1 MIKKVFFV
9 LSLAFLFVKCASE
22 GGSGSHGTE
31 VIDIPINEDGE
42 IDEDE
47 VAKITFE
54 ETVLEIGKISQGEVI
69 THDFKFTN
77 TGNAPLLIATVD
89 GSCGC
94 TIPRNWPTEKILPG
108 EGGVIEV
115 EFDSDG
121 LTGTQV
127 VSVIIS
133 ANTFP
138 AATQLVLNTEIVVPD
153 NMK

>member
-1 MIKKVFFV
+1 MMNRTILILTMATLLVQ
-9 LSLAFLFVKCASE
+9 CGD
-22 GGSGSHGTE
+22 GGNATGHGTE

-42 IDEDE
+42 LDEDNIA
-47 VAKITFE
+47 VLTFE

-69 THDFKFTN
+69 THDFEFTN
-77 TGNAPLLIATVD
+77 TGSAPLLIAMVD

-94 TIPRNWPTEKILPG
+94 TIPKNWPKGKIQPG

-121 LTGTQV
+121 LTGKQV
-127 VSVIIS
+127 VSIIIS

>member
-1 MIKKVFFV
+1 MIKKFFGIIV
-9 LSLAFLFVKCASE
+9 LAILFMKCGNDGS
-22 GGSGSHGTE
+22 SGSHGTE

-42 IDEDE
+42 INEDE
-47 VAKITFE
+47 IAKITFE
-54 ETVLEIGKISQGEVI
+54 ETVLELGKISQGEVI
-69 THDFKFTN
+69 SHEFEFSN

-94 TIPRNWPTEKILPG
+94 TIPRNWPTDLILPG

-121 LTGTQV
+121 LTGKQV

>member
-1 MIKKVFFV
+1 MRYAFYLIVGWCFF
-9 LSLAFLFVKCASE
+9 SC
-22 GGSGSHGTE
+22 GNQTGSTSHGTE
-31 VIDIPINEDGE
+31 VIDIPIDENGEINEDE
-42 IDEDE
+42 I
-47 VAKITFE
+47 AKMSFE
-54 ETVLEIGKISQGEVI
+54 ETILEIGKISQGEVI
-69 THDFKFTN
+69 THDFEFVN
-77 TGNAPLLIATVD
+77 TGKAPLLIASVD

-94 TIPRNWPTEKILPG
+94 TIPRNWPTGKVLPG

-121 LTGTQV
+121 LTGKQL

-138 AATQLVLNTEIVVPD
+138 AATQLIINTEIVVPD